1 LIEEF
6 GTAKQKRLLFCQGV
20 KRELAM
26 EEEEKVA
33 RSPILTELE
42 REDLEKLSRDELAR
56 RIERLE
62 REIKRTQTIL
72 NAKQNLS
79 GTAEALFR
87 RK

>member
-1 LIEEF
+1 
-6 GTAKQKRLLFCQGV
+6 
-20 KRELAM
+20 M

-33 RSPILTELE
+33 RSPILIELE

-62 REIKRTQTIL
+62 QEIKRTRNIL

-79 GTAEALFR
+79 GAAEGLFR

>member
-1 LIEEF
+1 
-6 GTAKQKRLLFCQGV
+6 
-20 KRELAM
+20 M

-62 REIKRTQTIL
+62 REIKRTQNIL

>member
-1 LIEEF
+1 
-6 GTAKQKRLLFCQGV
+6 
-20 KRELAM
+20 M

-79 GTAEALFR
+79 GSAEALFR

>member
-1 LIEEF
+1 
-6 GTAKQKRLLFCQGV
+6 
-20 KRELAM
+20 M

>member
-1 LIEEF
+1 M
-6 GTAKQKRLLFCQGV
+6 
-20 KRELAM
+20 RELAM

-79 GTAEALFR
+79 GSAEALFR